1 MINMV
6 VLIGRLTKDPVLR
19 FIPGSGIPVVSFT
32 LAVDRNFTN
41 QQGVRE
47 ADFIPIVAWR
57 KLAEICANN
66 LTKGRLVAVTGRIQ
80 TRNWDDQEGKR
91 HFVTEVVADN
101 VRFLDW
107 GNNSKQGYSVT
118 QDSDIDRNLDS
129 LDGFVPVEGED
140 ELPF

>member
-107 GNNSKQGYSVT
+107 GSNSKQGYSVT